1 MIDALT
7 RIGVDLG
14 GPTLVAYAVV
24 ALVAGLLGMAVGSFL
39 ELLRTRRVAR
49 LWLEREAQQPAYE
62 EPAVAWS
69 AGPSLAYAGYGG
81 AALDAPSEPGLAD
94 WFTDSG
100 LAVRRPDRRRM
111 QVAVL
116 VVLALFVIVA
126 TFGAA
131 AALLGLVPPEFTAG
145 YF

>member
-1 MIDALT
+1 MIEALT

-24 ALVAGLLGMAVGSFL
+24 AVVAGLLGTALGSVL
-39 ELLRTRRVAR
+39 ELLRTRRLQRAV
-49 LWLEREAQQPAYE
+49 LEREVHAVSYD
-62 EPAVAWS
+62 EPAVAF
-69 AGPSLAYAGYGG
+69 AGPAFAYGG
-81 AALDAPSEPGLAD
+81 GLDAVASEPGLGE

-100 LAVRRPDRRRM
+100 LAARRPDARRF

-116 VVLALFVIVA
+116 VVLALLVIVA